1 MGFWDKVKDAA
12 QKAADAAKEQVQAEG
27 SLLNKTIEGAKSAA
41 DKVVVVAKDQA
52 TRQDS
57 GLNNMRGKIAGA
69 SDNLLGKIDS
79 IDAGQRDDQVQ
90 MAKRYAAKRKAET
103 MVGLEDQSHE
113 EVARPDDRG
122 PKFPNS
128 QDLSDDEVYKLVSE
142 TIYPDFRTLPAGDK
156 KWALCEIARYD
167 KKLAGLM
174 REIGNGYIDTV
185 RQLAEE
191 DDGYNAVLDASGL
204 AGDDEIRTAYRNWLD
219 DSYDE
224 AFYEDDD
231 GGQKKAVRLIGW
243 LVFQRAGGVPGEPG
257 GLALSQAFTDA
268 GVPDVHGLARN
279 VGKART
285 LLDARDAVVMQ
296 AFKPRRA
303 SFQSQ
308 FLVLKGINADTS
320 FTWIEA
326 NDGSDS
332 GNDDDGGGFS
342 GGSLME
348 L

>member
-41 DKVVVVAKDQA
+41 DKAVVLAKDQA
-52 TRQDS
+52 NRQDS
-57 GLNNMRGKIAGA
+57 GLNNVRGKIAGA
-69 SDNLLGKIDS
+69 SDNLLGKIDA

-103 MVGLEDQSHE
+103 MAGLEE
-113 EVARPDDRG
+113 EPEPVEAERDRG

-128 QDLSDDEVYKLVSE
+128 HDLSDDEVYKSVSE
-142 TIYPDFRTLPAGDK
+142 TIYPDFRTLPSGDK

-167 KKLAGLM
+167 KKLANLM

-191 DDGYNAVLDASGL
+191 DDGYTAVLDASGL
-204 AGDDEIRTAYRNWLD
+204 AHDPELRTAYRNWLD
-219 DSYDE
+219 DSYDD
-224 AFYEDDD
+224 AFYQDDD

-243 LVFQRAGGVPGEPG
+243 LVFQLTGGVAGEAGGL
-257 GLALSQAFTDA
+257 GLSHAFTDA
-268 GVPDVHGLARN
+268 GVQDVYSIARN

-320 FTWIEA
+320 FTWLESG
-326 NDGSDS
+326 DGSDS
-332 GNDDDGGGFS
+332 GSDDDGGGFS